1 MGNGREWN
9 IKDRHTERQ
18 TDTQKDRQTTPTQ
31 KDGQI
36 DKEHTQIDKQKDR
49 QIDRRLLTDK
59 ISFSKYFLKRLVLC
73 VLYHIITL

>member
-31 KDGQI
+31 KDGEI
-36 DKEHTQIDKQKDR
+36 DKEHTQKDR
-49 QIDRRLLTDK
+49 QTTPTQKDGQKDKQTDTQTHTQTVAN
-59 ISFSKYFLKRLVLC
+59 R
-73 VLYHIITL
+73 